1 MRKKYLPTAAG
12 LLVLA
17 ALLAYP
23 ASGQTLPNK
32 GKVSASLLSLTAQP
46 KAGARSQAPQ
56 SRTAT
61 APSPFKI
68 GDKIQVYDG
77 YVVIEAVAT
86 TANAQQLLADLTA
99 QGLRRGTAYGAMVSG
114 LFPVSQLAALEGVAS
129 LRHVR
134 PAYKPVMNV
143 GLTTSQGDRALRAD
157 VARAKYRV
165 SGKGISVG
173 ILSDSYNN
181 LGTADAGVASN
192 DLPANVQVLED
203 LPGGGSDEGR
213 GMAEIVH
220 DVAPDAGIAFHT
232 AFLGQAD
239 FAQGIIDLQAAGN
252 QVIVDDVIYFAEPF
266 FQNGIIAQA
275 AETVVRKGSTY
286 FSSAGNTGEKSYEAP
301 FRNSGTTLPGIE
313 GEAHSFAEGDVK
325 QSITIAPGRSLLISL
340 QWDDPFFSAS
350 GVRGAETDLDLY
362 ALFEGEPIF
371 GSVDNN
377 LGGDPFEFLGL
388 TNNGTTPATIELVIV
403 KAAGPNPTRV
413 KYVNFGDAP
422 AALEY
427 DTKSSTIV
435 GHANAPLVTAVAA
448 APYFRT
454 PVFNP
459 ETPVP
464 VVEAFSSLGGT
475 PLFFDNKGNR
485 RRPLVLPKP
494 EVTGPDGGNTSF
506 FPNFP
511 GADFD
516 RDGFPNF
523 FGTSASAPH
532 VAAVA
537 ALMEEASNGL
547 LPPLAVRGLLQVT
560 AQDMDN
566 PLTPGFDRGFDF
578 KTGAGFVRA
587 DAALKLLA
595 PIRPVQD
602 ALALLF
608 SLFPNPSNGQVTFQI
623 TAPNQQNIKLSVVD
637 GMGKEVFH
645 EEGKSE
651 LKLTHD
657 FSNLPK
663 GLYVAKVQT
672 NTEVKSQI
680 LQIQ

>member
-1 MRKKYLPTAAG
+1 MRKKYLPPAAG

-17 ALLAYP
+17 ALLAPP
-23 ASGQTLPNK
+23 ATGQILPNK
-32 GKVSASLLSLTAQP
+32 GKVSASLLSLAAQP
-46 KAGARSQAPQ
+46 TTNARGTVPQ
-56 SRTAT
+56 SRA
-61 APSPFKI
+61 AAGSSPFKTA
-68 GDKIQVYDG
+68 DRIQVYDG

-86 TANAQQLLADLTA
+86 TADAQQLLADLTA
-99 QGLRRGTAYGAMVSG
+99 RGLRRGTAYGAMVSG

-157 VARAKYRV
+157 VARARYRV
-165 SGKGISVG
+165 SGKGVNVG

-181 LGTADAGVASN
+181 LGTANAGVASN

-203 LPGGGSDEGR
+203 LPSGGSDEGR

-232 AFLGQAD
+232 AFLGQAN

-252 QVIVDDVIYFAEPF
+252 RVIVDDIIYFAEPF

-275 AETVVRKGSTY
+275 AETVVRRGSSY
-286 FSSAGNTGEKSYEAP
+286 FSSAGNSGEKSYEAR

-313 GEAHSFAEGDVK
+313 GEAHSFADGDVT
-325 QSITIAPGRSLLISL
+325 QSITIAPGRGVSLAL

-362 ALFEGEPIF
+362 VLFGGEPIF
-371 GSVDNN
+371 ASADNN

-403 KAAGPNPTRV
+403 KVAGPDPTRI

-427 DTKSSTIV
+427 DTRSSTLV

-448 APYFRT
+448 APYFQT

-459 ETPVP
+459 ATPVP

-475 PLFFDNKGNR
+475 PLLFDNNGNR

-494 EVTGPDGGNTSF
+494 EITGPDGTNTSF
-506 FPNFP
+506 FPDFP

-537 ALMEEASNGL
+537 ALMQEASTGL
-547 LPPLAVRGLLQVT
+547 LPPLAIRGLLQVT

-566 PLTPGFDRGFDF
+566 PLTPNFDRGFDF
-578 KTGAGFVRA
+578 KTGTGFVRA
-587 DAALKLLA
+587 DAALRLLA

-623 TAPNQQNIKLSVVD
+623 TAPDQQDIKLSVVD

-645 EEGKSE
+645 EEGKSV